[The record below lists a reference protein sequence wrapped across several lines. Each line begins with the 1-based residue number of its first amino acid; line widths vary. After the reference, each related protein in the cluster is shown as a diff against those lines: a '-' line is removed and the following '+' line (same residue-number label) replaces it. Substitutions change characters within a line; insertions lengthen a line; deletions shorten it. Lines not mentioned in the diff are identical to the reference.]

1 MSITLRAIVSK
12 LNDTTRKALE
22 DAAGLCLAR
31 THYNV
36 EVEHFLVKLLDMPDS
51 DFPRI
56 LKQFG
61 VDKARLAT
69 ELGRSL
75 DKLKTGNART
85 PAFSP
90 TLFRMLTE
98 AWSIASLEYGAGQV
112 RTGFTMQAL
121 VSDDELSR
129 IARDIGRELQKIE
142 PDALHKTMPA
152 ILADSPEYTLEP
164 VTASAGAPGAGKKGA
179 GKTEHLDQYTV
190 NLTENAK
197 K

>member
-1 MSITLRAIVSK
+1 MSITLRRIVAK
-12 LNDTTRKALE
+12 RNVTTAKALE
-22 DAAGLCLAR
+22 DAAGLGLSR

-36 EVEHFLVKLLDMPDS
+36 EVEHFLIKLLDQPDS

-61 VDKARLAT
+61 VDKARLAA

-85 PAFSP
+85 PSFSP

-98 AWSIASLEYGAGQV
+98 GWSLGSLEYGAGQV
-112 RTGFTMQAL
+112 RSGFTIQAL

-129 IARDIGRELQKIE
+129 IARDIGRELHKIE
-142 PDALHKTMPA
+142 PDALHKILPA
-152 ILADSPEYTLEP
+152 ILADSPE
-164 VTASAGAPGAGKKGA
+164 
-179 GKTEHLDQYTV
+179 
-190 NLTENAK
+190 
-197 K
+197 

>member
-1 MSITLRAIVSK
+1 MSISLRTIVSK

-36 EVEHFLVKLLDMPDS
+36 EVEHFLIKLLDQPDS

-85 PAFSP
+85 PSDRKS
-90 TLFRMLTE
+90 TRLNSSHRLTSRM
-98 AWSIASLEYGAGQV
+98 
-112 RTGFTMQAL
+112 
-121 VSDDELSR
+121 
-129 IARDIGRELQKIE
+129 
-142 PDALHKTMPA
+142 
-152 ILADSPEYTLEP
+152 
-164 VTASAGAPGAGKKGA
+164 
-179 GKTEHLDQYTV
+179 
-190 NLTENAK
+190 
-197 K
+197 

>member
-36 EVEHFLVKLLDMPDS
+36 EVEHFLMKVLDAPDC

-61 VDKARLAT
+61 VDKGRLSA

-112 RTGFTMQAL
+112 RSGFAIQAL

-129 IARDIGRELQKIE
+129 IARDTGRELQKIE
-142 PDALHKTMPA
+142 PDSLHKMLPA
-152 ILADSPEYTLEP
+152 ILADSPEYTAEP
-164 VTASAGAPGAGKKGA
+164 TAASSGAGKKGS

-190 NLTENAK
+190 NLT
-197 K
+197 